1 MNEWIHGLFESNE
14 GEMASGLSLA
24 IRFICSTLLGWTVA
38 EVYRLTKHRSQN
50 HYDRSMYVTLVLL
63 TVLICMVT
71 TVVGNSVARAF
82 SLAGA
87 LAIVRF
93 RTVVEDTRDTAFV
106 IFAVVVGMAIGC
118 SQWNVPLIGIPIVS
132 LAAVGLHMPWWA
144 KPGMRGRGG
153 RTSERYRIRLRLG
166 LGIELRGVIQD
177 AIDQAVTSQRIVEIT
192 TIKQGA
198 AIEILYDV
206 EWSDLVDP
214 LDWVN
219 RINRLQGVQSVAL
232 ERPDAVDS
240 TS

>member
-1 MNEWIHGLFESNE
+1 MNEWIHGLFDSNE

-38 EVYRLTKHRSQN
+38 EVYRITKHRSQN
-50 HYDRSMYVTLVLL
+50 RYDRSMYVTLVLL

-71 TVVGNSVARAF
+71 TVVGNSIARAF

-118 SQWNVPLIGIPIVS
+118 AQWLVPLIGVPIVS
-132 LAAVGLHMPWWA
+132 VAALGLHVQW
-144 KPGMRGRGG
+144 
-153 RTSERYRIRLRLG
+153 RTTSTVTSQPSPTMERYRIRLRLG
-166 LGIELRGVIQD
+166 LGVPLRGAIQE
-177 AIDQAVTSQRIVEIT
+177 AIEQAVSSYRLVEVQ

-198 AIEILYDV
+198 AVEVLYEA
-206 EWSDLVDP
+206 EWSHQVDP
-214 LDWVN
+214 LEWVN
-219 RINRLQGVQSVAL
+219 RINRLEGIQSVSL
-232 ERPDAVDS
+232 EKPEAADS
-240 TS
+240 IS